1 MNHLNVNSDPSFL
14 QLPDSLTTSPSQSTF
29 MAEEDASIC
38 PLLHNTSSPQLFNHP
53 LTPSPG
59 VPTDNSEYIHLCR
72 NGRRWW
78 RHQMCFFLIQL
89 TIKLKM
95 MIRHRVVRALEWVSH
110 QPSALALPIIICTR
124 TMFIRWVASRSHNH
138 FLNFFAFSRKMGTRK
153 RKDMAATSTL
163 TTWTP

>member
-59 VPTDNSEYIHLCR
+59 VPTDNSEYDVIEGIADVT
-72 NGRRWW
+72 N
-78 RHQMCFFLIQL
+78 FLF
-89 TIKLKM
+89 
-95 MIRHRVVRALEWVSH
+95 VSH
-110 QPSALALPIIICTR
+110 TADDQVENDDTSSSSSGIGMGITSAIGIGTSYHHLHKNDVHQVSLLQGHIIIFSILSR
-124 TMFIRWVASRSHNH
+124 TF
-138 FLNFFAFSRKMGTRK
+138 
-153 RKDMAATSTL
+153 
-163 TTWTP
+163 

>member
-59 VPTDNSEYIHLCR
+59 VPTDNSEYTHLCR

-78 RHQMCFFLIQL
+78 RHTNVFFPNTADDQVENDDTSSSSSGIGMGITSAIGIGTSYHHLHKNDVHQ
-89 TIKLKM
+89 
-95 MIRHRVVRALEWVSH
+95 VSSVKVT
-110 QPSALALPIIICTR
+110 QS
-124 TMFIRWVASRSHNH
+124 FSQ
-138 FLNFFAFSRKMGTRK
+138 FFRIF
-153 RKDMAATSTL
+153 
-163 TTWTP
+163 